1 MKQAIH
7 PEVFETTVHCN
18 GCDTTFTSHTTV
30 PEITVE
36 ICSNC
41 HPFYT
46 GKQKLLDTAGR
57 VDKFRA
63 RQAAATTKAGKQ
75 AKVTNKAEDPEL
87 AEIQNE
93 IEAETVELPETAKD
107 ETAAKD
113 HEVANDNAEEA
124 APEVHEDSVDAVEA
138 EERHEAEAAADDN
151 TEAPAESDSAEA

>member
-7 PEVFETTVHCN
+7 PQTFETTVHCN
-18 GCDTTFTSHTTV
+18 GCGITFTSRTTV

-63 RQAAATTKAGKQ
+63 RQAAATAKAESS
-75 AKVTNKAEDPEL
+75 AKKTNQAEDPDL
-87 AEIQNE
+87 AKIQTE
-93 IEAETVELPETAKD
+93 IEAETVESPA
-107 ETAAKD
+107 
-113 HEVANDNAEEA
+113 
-124 APEVHEDSVDAVEA
+124 
-138 EERHEAEAAADDN
+138 AEA
-151 TEAPAESDSAEA
+151 TEA